1 MKGFKL
7 GRRVSSSF
15 AEKLKAVDEELGA
28 TIAENIQSG
37 LPAIDLTAQAPLMT
51 AFMNDCDPQL
61 VFAQQVGGYGKPG
74 DVLLGISTSGN
85 SKNVLYA
92 AVVAKACG
100 LLVIGLTGEKE
111 SKMMNYADVCIRVP
125 ETEKKKTWKRKVPK
139 RFGLNRMPYHPDK
152 RTKTFTHT
160 IETDWVKNLK
170 NTDIGVWR
178 DSSCVGRP
186 SDKKP
191 VCTSTTK
198 NIAVQRNNS
207 ILESRSFI

>member
-1 MKGFKL
+1 MKTTDKDLAFKYSD
-7 GRRVSSSF
+7 GQRITKQ
-15 AEKLKAVDEELGA
+15 EY
-28 TIAENIQSG
+28 TN
-37 LPAIDLTAQAPLMT
+37 
-51 AFMNDCDPQL
+51 
-61 VFAQQVGGYGKPG
+61 
-74 DVLLGISTSGN
+74 
-85 SKNVLYA
+85 
-92 AVVAKACG
+92 
-100 LLVIGLTGEKE
+100 
-111 SKMMNYADVCIRVP
+111 
-125 ETEKKKTWKRKVPK
+125 TEKKKTWKRKVPK